1 MKQQIDL
8 LVKLQEK
15 DQTLD
20 QLVEQIRQGPE
31 RIREIEG
38 QLKILEKDFECEKGR
53 IKELRKWQRQ
63 YEAEVEEGAAQI
75 KKADGRLLAIKSN
88 KEYQALLKEIENAGK
103 ANAKKEDEILH
114 CMEEIERLNTA
125 LKDKDKNLAVK
136 RESFEKEKKA
146 IKTKVSRDQKQLCE
160 LEKRRT
166 DRAKTIHPEL
176 LSKYEQIRERGGN
189 LAVVLVENTTCSGCH
204 LNIPAQMYN
213 ELQRMDS
220 LKLCP
225 HCNRIIYW
233 KESTA

>member
-1 MKQQIDL
+1 VKEQIDL
-8 LVKLQEK
+8 LVLLQEK

-20 QLVEQIRQGPE
+20 QLKQQIRQGPE
-31 RIREIEG
+31 QIRELEG
-38 QLKILEKDFECEKGR
+38 QIETLEKDFECEKGR

-63 YEAEVEEGAAQI
+63 QEAEVEDGAAQI
-75 KKADGRLLAIKSN
+75 NKAEGRLLAIKSN
-88 KEYQALLKEIENAGK
+88 KEYQALLIEIENAGK
-103 ANAKKEDEILH
+103 VKAKKEDEILH
-114 CMEEIERLNTA
+114 CMEEIERLNKA
-125 LKDKDKNLAVK
+125 HKDKDKSLAVN
-136 RESFEKEKKA
+136 RESFEKEKLA
-146 IKTKVSRDQKQLCE
+146 IKNKVSRDQKQLCE
-160 LEKRRT
+160 LEKRRA
-166 DRAKTIHPEL
+166 DRAKTIRPEI
-176 LSKYEQIRERGGN
+176 LSKYEQLRERGGD